1 MQQTVPD
8 FQTHKDAERAFMDML
23 KRLNVT
29 SEWTWER
36 TMRETV
42 MEPMYKALK
51 TLAERKAAWEKFVGE
66 SVEREEEE
74 RKASLERCKK
84 DWNRA
89 LEKLGGG
96 PEREDGVK
104 SWWRWETMGK
114 KELER
119 RMNPDV
125 WDAPRNDE
133 ERKTLFEDFVQ
144 ALKVREAVRSFLMF
158 VDGVAEPL
166 STDQEARRAREEHG
180 EGHVDPPNA
189 LAQPRRRRS
198 LEGGSV
204 DHLPHARMA
213 ARHGAAE
220 D

>member
-1 MQQTVPD
+1 
-8 FQTHKDAERAFMDML
+8 MDML

-42 MEPMYKALK
+42 TEPMYKALK

-66 SVEREEEE
+66 SVEREKEE

-84 DWNRA
+84 DWGKA
-89 LEKLGGG
+89 LDKLGGG

-104 SWWRWETMGK
+104 SWWKWETMGK

-133 ERKTLFEDFVQ
+133 ERKTLFDDFVQ
-144 ALKVREAVRSFLMF
+144 ALKVRETVRRFWASKGQKPKLIRSL
-158 VDGVAEPL
+158 A
-166 STDQEARRAREEHG
+166 DQEACRAREEHG
-180 EGHVDPPNA
+180 EGHVDPPDP
-189 LAQPRRRRS
+189 LAQPRRRS
-198 LEGGSV
+198 PLEGSSV
-204 DHLPHARMA
+204 YHLPYSRMA
-213 ARHGAAE
+213 ARHGTAE
-220 D
+220 DRPRRRPRHL